1 MPSTSYRAHPDLL
14 VYYGSGALDTLARYR
29 RVALQANHYS
39 PADVARLKAAG
50 TSPIAYISL
59 GEDTGPA
66 APWQLA
72 ERNPVWGGYYV
83 APGHPGWLEHVRNG
97 VERVVAAG
105 YDGLLLD
112 TLETPPIL
120 AGHGDELLRLVTTV
134 REVVGNGYLLAN
146 RGYALHRQLAPLV
159 DGFLFEAFSTTWEGG
174 YRALRGTELQDNSSR
189 LRAIQA
195 TGKELY
201 ALDYANRPGLAD
213 FAVQR
218 GANLGLRVQ
227 VTDREVTGLPLQQP
241 VPARG

>member
-14 VYYGSGALDTLARYR
+14 VYYGSGALTTLGRYR
-29 RVALQANHYS
+29 RVALQSDHYT
-39 PADVARLKAAG
+39 PADVTRLTAAG
-50 TSPIAYISL
+50 TSALAYISL

-66 APWQLA
+66 APWQLE
-72 ERNPVWGGYYV
+72 ERNPVWGGHYV
-83 APGHPGWLEHVRNG
+83 APGHPGWLEHVRNR
-97 VERVVAAG
+97 VERAVADG
-105 YDGLLLD
+105 YDGMLLD
-112 TLETPPIL
+112 PPETPPVL
-120 AGHGDELLRLVTTV
+120 GGHGGEVLRLVAAA
-134 REVVGNGYLLAN
+134 REVVGNGCLLAN

-174 YRALRGTELQDNSSR
+174 YRALRGTELQDNASR

-227 VTDREVTGLPLQQP
+227 VTDREVTGLPLQP
-241 VPARG
+241 VPAHG